1 MDKTS
6 KVFQRKFKKNSK
18 PRLKDLPFRCSNK
31 ECPQHYQTVTQAI
44 QQKNGF
50 VGNSTE
56 CMCPADSDENKNCG
70 HRIEFYFEEED
81 RWVKRNFI
89 SERTKKGQKFEV
101 VLQNGTSN
109 YYVLEREFP
118 QEDPLDFL
126 NEIDFESEVE
136 PFSGSDSLFNFE

>member
-1 MDKTS
+1 MNRS

-50 VGNSTE
+50 VGNSTL
-56 CMCPADSDENKNCG
+56 CMCPVSDENKICG

-89 SERTKKGQKFEV
+89 SERTKKGHKFEV
-101 VLQNGTSN
+101 ILQNGTSN
-109 YYVLEREFP
+109 YYVLKREFP
-118 QEDPLDFL
+118 QDPLDFL
-126 NEIDFESEVE
+126 NELIYFESGVV
-136 PFSGSDSLFNFE
+136 PFSVDSLFNFE